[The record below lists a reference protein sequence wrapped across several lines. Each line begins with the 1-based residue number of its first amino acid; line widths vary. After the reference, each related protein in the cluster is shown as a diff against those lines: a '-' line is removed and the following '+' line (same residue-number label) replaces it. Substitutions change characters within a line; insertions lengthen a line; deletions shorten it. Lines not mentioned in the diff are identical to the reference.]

1 MTEKIKLFLTGLI
14 LGGIIAFPLGINF
27 GKGAPLL
34 SNPFE
39 KRDIKTKVKDKAKVI
54 LEEAK
59 ESIHEA
65 TKPAEKK

>member
-1 MTEKIKLFLTGLI
+1 MTDKIKLFLSGLLI
-14 LGGIIAFPLGINF
+14 GAIIAFPLGINF
-27 GKGAPLL
+27 GKDAPLL

-39 KRDIKTKVKDKAKVI
+39 KRDIKTKVKDKAKVM

-65 TKPAEKK
+65 TKPVEKK